1 MLPSTTCSGF
11 PNNSNSTFDGAQT
24 TFPKLLQK
32 AGYQTAIVGKWH
44 LGSDPTGFDF
54 WQILPGQGV
63 YYNPPML
70 KMGERVTVP
79 GYVTD
84 IIGDVS
90 LEWLQKRDEAK
101 VLSVDLTRA
110 LRFALGRKLNVLGEK
125 KPSSGY
131 MRQAAFIDYCYNI
144 AVLAADYTEQLQAV
158 GFDISRLDGACDAAE
173 HLSVLLARVNAERG
187 VQYILRDQRNRAY
200 THLKEAVD
208 QIRRCGKFAFA
219 SQPER
224 LKGYAS
230 AYGRKNRK

>member
-1 MLPSTTCSGF
+1 MSKECYE
-11 PNNSNSTFDGAQT
+11 
-24 TFPKLLQK
+24 QK
-32 AGYQTAIVGKWH
+32 AAAIEAIANPVK
-44 LGSDPTGFDF
+44 PN
-54 WQILPGQGV
+54 LPISVALEEAEELYLWVQ
-63 YYNPPML
+63 NDRAAL
-70 KMGERVTVP
+70 ERVGLSWQLVDDLPLRVAACRYTESEWQNHL
-79 GYVTD
+79 TTTSD
-84 IIGDVS
+84 AEK
-90 LEWLQKRDEAK
+90 EWLQKRDEAK

-158 GFDISRLDGACDAAE
+158 GFDISRLDGACDNAE
-173 HLSVLLARVNAERG
+173 HLSVLLARVHTERG
-187 VQYILRDQRNRAY
+187 EQYILRNQRNRAY